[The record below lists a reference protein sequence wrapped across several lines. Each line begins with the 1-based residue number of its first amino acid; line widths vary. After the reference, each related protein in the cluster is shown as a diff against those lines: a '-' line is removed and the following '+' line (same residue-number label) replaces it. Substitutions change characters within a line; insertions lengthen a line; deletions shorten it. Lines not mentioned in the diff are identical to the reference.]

1 MSQSTKKSFM
11 QGAIVLITANIVV
24 KMIGALYTIPLTNL
38 IGADGIGYY
47 NIAYELYSFL
57 FILSTAGLPVAI
69 SKMVSESYALGEYS
83 NVKRIFRC
91 SVSLFSIVGLLFS
104 LFMFFGAKVFA
115 SAVNNDLSYITI
127 MVVAP
132 SVFFIAIMSAFR
144 GFFQG
149 VSNMMP
155 TAISQVLEAILKLG
169 AGFAIALYLIQ
180 QGAPIH
186 VVAAGAI
193 GGVTLGTIVGS
204 VALSIIYITSPM
216 VRGLSRLEDRSHK
229 KKSNGSILKLL
240 IKYAVPITIGASVL
254 SLTNILDLFVVMNRL
269 GDIGFTQIQ
278 ANEINGAYGM
288 ARKLFNLV
296 PSIIAALGIS
306 VLPILSANF
315 AIKNRN
321 MVKKTIESA
330 LRICAT
336 FAIPSGI
343 GLSAL
348 AYPILTLLYFREPEG
363 VAIAT
368 PLLTILG
375 FAVVFVCMATLTN
388 AMLQSVGLVNV
399 PVFTMLI
406 GGIIK
411 LIVNYTLIGFIGIQ
425 GAPLGTILCY
435 GTITVLNLIILQ
447 KNVMIISNF
456 SSVFLKPAI
465 SAAAMAVSAIV
476 TYNFCIA
483 RLGNSLST
491 LCAILVA
498 SVIYFV
504 LLIALKGLIREDV
517 EMLPKGEKIAGCL
530 SKKGLI

>member
-1 MSQSTKKSFM
+1 MLIAANM
-11 QGAIVLITANIVV
+11 IVKA
-24 KMIGALYTIPLTNL
+24 IGALYTIPLTNL

-83 NVKRIFRC
+83 HVRRIFKC
-91 SVSLFSIVGLLFS
+91 SLVLFSVIGLFFS
-104 LFMFFGAKVFA
+104 FAMFFGARMFA
-115 SAVNNDLSYITI
+115 SAVNNDLAYVTI
-127 MVVAP
+127 MVAAP

-149 VSNMMP
+149 LSNMVP
-155 TAISQVLEAILKLG
+155 TAVSQVLEAILKLG
-169 AGFAIALYLIQ
+169 AGFAIALYLIR

-204 VALSIIYITSPM
+204 IALGMIYITSPAI
-216 VRGLSRLEDRSHK
+216 RELPRLKDKYHK
-229 KKSNGSILKLL
+229 QKKTYDIFKLL
-240 IKYAVPITIGASVL
+240 IKYAVPITVGASVL

-269 GDIGFTQIQ
+269 GDIGFTQIE
-278 ANEINGAYGM
+278 ANAINGAYGM

-306 VLPILSANF
+306 VLPVLSANY
-315 AIKNRN
+315 AINNLN
-321 MVKKTIESA
+321 MVKRTIESA
-330 LRICAT
+330 LRVCVT
-336 FAIPSGI
+336 FAIPSGL

-348 AYPILTLLYFREPEG
+348 AYPILTMLYFKEPEG

-375 FAVVFVCMATLTN
+375 FAVVFVCLATLTN
-388 AMLQSVGLVNV
+388 AMLQAVGLVNV

-406 GGIIK
+406 GGVIK
-411 LIVNYTLIGFIGIQ
+411 LVTNYTLIGLVGIQ
-425 GAPLGTILCY
+425 GAPVGTILCY
-435 GTITVLNLIILQ
+435 GTITVLNLIILM
-447 KNVMIISNF
+447 KNVMIVSNF
-456 SSVFLKPAI
+456 TSVFLKPLLAAI
-465 SAAAMAVSAIV
+465 AMAVSAIV
-476 TYNFCIA
+476 AYNFCIDK
-483 RLGNSLST
+483 LGNSFST
-491 LCAILVA
+491 LCAIA
-498 SVIYFV
+498 TAGIIYFA
-504 LLIALKGLIREDV
+504 LLISVKGLIREDI
-517 EMLPKGEKIAGCL
+517 EMLPKGKKIAGWL